1 MRDIHDTTIDS
12 LASRCDGFGNGDCV
26 GAGASDCHRLT
37 MTTETDVDGRRLV
50 TTTEIDRQR
59 LTADSETD
67 GRRGEWDAT

>member
-1 MRDIHDTTIDS
+1 MRTIHDTTIDS

-59 LTADSETD
+59 PTAGTD
-67 GRRGEWDAT
+67 TDRRRGDRIAT